1 MTTSELLLTA
11 GFDRNLVW
19 AEGGSV
25 RYLVAKLE
33 VQTAELQ
40 SRVERGPL
48 NIALS
53 IDASGSMSGGKL
65 EAAKLASLG
74 LLDRLN
80 SRDRL
85 TVVSFASDVVTHLR
99 AAAMDDAGK
108 RKARSAIGELS
119 TRGMTNLSGGWF
131 AAADA
136 AAEAAEHDASL
147 TPRVV
152 ILSDGQANEGITDV
166 EALAH
171 HAGELRKRGVVTST
185 VGIGDGYDEALLA
198 AIAENGGGRLHD
210 AERTDEIGDV
220 LLGEIG
226 EAMAQLADGAL
237 LVLDLPAGIR
247 AEPLGISGAE
257 ITAGQVT
264 LPLGGLSAGLAR
276 TAVVRLTCPSGQLA
290 ANLEVRVS
298 ATAIFSATGDRLRA
312 APTDCGLAFA
322 RGSENSAQTRDVERS
337 LAAARAWHAHVVR
350 YAALLNRDA
359 EGDEAEKYLSREIKH
374 FERYARDLPGGAEM
388 IAELELI
395 RSRAGRRWTERTRK
409 EMVLQASMSLREG
422 TDHRGAARASWSAY
436 VEKEPEA

>member
-1 MTTSELLLTA
+1 MTTSELFLTA
-11 GFDRNLVW
+11 GIDRDLVW

-25 RYLVAKLE
+25 RYLVATLE
-33 VQTAELQ
+33 VQTAQ
-40 SRVERGPL
+40 SLERVERAPL

-65 EAAKLASLG
+65 DAAKLASLG
-74 LLDRLN
+74 LLDRLTP
-80 SRDRL
+80 RDRL
-85 TVVSFASDVVTHLR
+85 TIVSFASDVVTHVW
-99 AAAMDDAGK
+99 AVAMDDAGK
-108 RKARSAIGELS
+108 RKARSAIGELR
-119 TRGMTNLSGGWF
+119 TRGNTNLSGGWF

-152 ILSDGQANEGITDV
+152 ILSDGHANEGITDV

-210 AERTDEIGDV
+210 AERTDEIGGV

-226 EAMAQLADGAL
+226 EAMAQVADGAM
-237 LVLDLPAGIR
+237 LVIDLPAGVR
-247 AEPLGISGAE
+247 AEPLGTSGAE

-264 LPLGGLSAGLAR
+264 LQLGGISAGVVR
-276 TAVVRLTCPSGQLA
+276 TAVVRLFCPSGQNAVSLDMR
-290 ANLEVRVS
+290 LS
-298 ATAIFSATGDRLRA
+298 ATATCSATGGRLRA
-312 APTDCGLAFA
+312 APAECRLTFS
-322 RGSENSAQTRDVERS
+322 RGSENSAQPRNAERS
-337 LAAARAWHAHVVR
+337 LAATRAWHAHVVR
-350 YAALLNRDA
+350 NAALLNRDA

-374 FERYARDLPGGAEM
+374 FERYARDLPGGSDM

-395 RSRAGRRWTERTRK
+395 RSRAGRRWSERTRK
-409 EMVLQASMSLREG
+409 EMVFHASRSLREG
-422 TDHRGAARASWSAY
+422 TDHRGSARASWSAY

>member
-1 MTTSELLLTA
+1 LLTA

-74 LLDRLN
+74 QLDRLN

-85 TVVSFASDVVTHLR
+85 TVVSFPLDVVTHLR
-99 AAAMDDAGK
+99 AAAMDDASK

-136 AAEAAEHDASL
+136 AAEAAERDASL

-166 EALAH
+166 EAL
-171 HAGELRKRGVVTST
+171 GPSRG
-185 VGIGDGYDEALLA
+185 
-198 AIAENGGGRLHD
+198 
-210 AERTDEIGDV
+210 
-220 LLGEIG
+220 
-226 EAMAQLADGAL
+226 
-237 LVLDLPAGIR
+237 
-247 AEPLGISGAE
+247 
-257 ITAGQVT
+257 
-264 LPLGGLSAGLAR
+264 R
-276 TAVVRLTCPSGQLA
+276 TAQ
-290 ANLEVRVS
+290 
-298 ATAIFSATGDRLRA
+298 
-312 APTDCGLAFA
+312 
-322 RGSENSAQTRDVERS
+322 
-337 LAAARAWHAHVVR
+337 
-350 YAALLNRDA
+350 
-359 EGDEAEKYLSREIKH
+359 
-374 FERYARDLPGGAEM
+374 
-388 IAELELI
+388 
-395 RSRAGRRWTERTRK
+395 AGRCDIYRR
-409 EMVLQASMSLREG
+409 
-422 TDHRGAARASWSAY
+422 HR
-436 VEKEPEA
+436 